1 MFVGNISGQS
11 EVFIAC
17 RIVDH
22 FGRGFIK
29 NFFVKFWHEFGQVMT
44 SVNELGD
51 IQVCYLFSE
60 IWQSWEMSE
69 EFFISLQIISLK
81 LPKTCCLKLYFKIRQ
96 TSPVWL
102 LISLVDGRLGF
113 REMSSKCYSKVLRCI
128 FLLWKV
134 SQSHWLSVWRSLTE
148 NRAAV
153 MTRAKLPARRR
164 QLWRSAN
171 C

>member
-1 MFVGNISGQS
+1 
-11 EVFIAC
+11 
-17 RIVDH
+17 
-22 FGRGFIK
+22 
-29 NFFVKFWHEFGQVMT
+29 MT

-96 TSPVWL
+96 TAHPVWL
-102 LISLVDGRLGF
+102 LISLADWRLGF
-113 REMSSKCYSKVLRCI
+113 REMSSKCEPKVLRCI

-153 MTRAKLPARRR
+153 WRGPNSLPDGGSYGALLTVSFAPGRLGS
-164 QLWRSAN
+164 QSVQSTVCN
-171 C
+171 I